1 MCVARR
7 LKDRVDVPLAAIRQ
21 ILRLALRSMLQPV
34 EKYIEHITYIVII
47 LISIHV
53 QLVGKFARL
62 KGRFR
67 VVSKLE
73 RHRLAV
79 HEYCE
84 SDSIRTI
91 RQMTDVYFVDFIE
104 LRLKSKD
111 DFSAAFDIVLST
123 NLAEY
128 LKRFL
133 IFQPG
138 DWPAQLYSRQIIYET
153 LQRYYC
159 TSDTAQCV
167 ISTPTDHEY
176 ATPFTSVHS
185 QEAQVREDNV
195 STSVSQPAILSVI
208 PCIGPLPISLNGRE
222 TVFKEFMG
230 FFRNIY
236 TKLFPRSKLRKS
248 PTPWRISVVLQI
260 VYSGWLFIRDTV
272 KEKFKV

>member
-7 LKDRVDVPLAAIRQ
+7 LKDRMDVPLAAIRQ

-34 EKYIEHITYIVII
+34 EKYIEHITYIVIMLI
-47 LISIHV
+47 LIHV

-84 SDSIRTI
+84 SDSIRTM

-128 LKRFL
+128 L
-133 IFQPG
+133 
-138 DWPAQLYSRQIIYET
+138 
-153 LQRYYC
+153 
-159 TSDTAQCV
+159 
-167 ISTPTDHEY
+167 
-176 ATPFTSVHS
+176 
-185 QEAQVREDNV
+185 
-195 STSVSQPAILSVI
+195 
-208 PCIGPLPISLNGRE
+208 
-222 TVFKEFMG
+222 
-230 FFRNIY
+230 
-236 TKLFPRSKLRKS
+236 
-248 PTPWRISVVLQI
+248 
-260 VYSGWLFIRDTV
+260 
-272 KEKFKV
+272 